1 MIGYNLKGNEMSI
14 DELET
19 IASNL
24 YRLVRDAHEFGQNR
38 DTILTIV
45 AEFADELQDKAD
57 ELAIAIA
64 EYHRESVN
72 V

>member
-1 MIGYNLKGNEMSI
+1 MVGKEMKMSI

-24 YRLVRDAHEFGQNR
+24 YRLVRDAHEFGQSR

-45 AEFADELQDKAD
+45 AEFADEIQDQAD
-57 ELAIAIA
+57 DLAIAMA
-64 EYHRESVN
+64 KYHREN
-72 V
+72 A